1 MLHIVLCLPVFHY
14 PSLPS
19 SLYPSARAARMDAII
34 VIKPVC
40 NGLCWPG
47 FCYAN
52 AERLEACCR
61 AARSN
66 LFCVSWGEH
75 TLGILH
81 PSHEVRSAPTLL
93 YSTHAPVLCVC
104 QGSLP
109 CVKIRS
115 QNVFLMHFSSGT
127 NFYFNPSAL
136 AFYSETLEGTC

>member
-1 MLHIVLCLPVFHY
+1 MKGRACAAHKLTHAKITKRLAHRHLDMDASYCPLSHCLSS
-14 PSLPS
+14 SLPLPIS
-19 SLYPSARAARMDAII
+19 KSAARMDVII

-66 LFCVSWGEH
+66 LFPVSWGEH

-93 YSTHAPVLCVC
+93 GSTHTPV
-104 QGSLP
+104 P
-109 CVKIRS
+109 CVSAKAAWCALRFRAR
-115 QNVFLMHFSSGT
+115 VSS
-127 NFYFNPSAL
+127 
-136 AFYSETLEGTC
+136 

>member
-1 MLHIVLCLPVFHY
+1 MKSGRTLTYTCKENEETLAYTPRFILSSVSLSFSLPV
-14 PSLPS
+14 SLPLPVS
-19 SLYPSARAARMDAII
+19 KSAARMDVII

-66 LFCVSWGEH
+66 LFSVSWGEH

-81 PSHEVRSAPTLL
+81 PSHEVRSAPTLHC
-93 YSTHAPVLCVC
+93 STHAPALCVC
-104 QGSLP
+104 VPRQLGV
-109 CVKIRS
+109 C
-115 QNVFLMHFSSGT
+115 
-127 NFYFNPSAL
+127 
-136 AFYSETLEGTC
+136 

>member
-1 MLHIVLCLPVFHY
+1 MKGLTFHAHKLTQSKITTRLLVPNIGASYCPLSPCLS
-14 PSLPS
+14 PSLPLPVS
-19 SLYPSARAARMDAII
+19 KSAARMDVII

-61 AARSN
+61 AAQSN
-66 LFCVSWGEH
+66 LFSVSWGEH

-93 YSTHAPVLCVC
+93 CSTHAPVLCVPRQLGVC
-104 QGSLP
+104 
-109 CVKIRS
+109 
-115 QNVFLMHFSSGT
+115 
-127 NFYFNPSAL
+127 
-136 AFYSETLEGTC
+136 